1 MNIKSNIITLAFSA
15 GAVWRMA
22 FSYTSAAT
30 FPIPDVQI
38 ILKNISTLRIVP
50 SNTDKDGYFSVGV
63 PEGIYDMYIS
73 DENMAPIKMVTKN
86 GVISGRVVILTDGT
100 TTQDPVPAKPA
111 KKTTKA
117 STTKKV
123 TASSTAIKKISQ

>member
-1 MNIKSNIITLAFSA
+1 
-15 GAVWRMA
+15 
-22 FSYTSAAT
+22 
-30 FPIPDVQI
+30 
-38 ILKNISTLRIVP
+38 
-50 SNTDKDGYFSVGV
+50 
-63 PEGIYDMYIS
+63 MYIS